1 MVRIGNGGLS
11 ENLVLGVQRH
21 VAHAEGQAV
30 SREEAFDGLRVTLSE
45 LGKARSAA
53 KNDDID
59 EAELPDDIKEI
70 LKMIRALRQQIAEKK
85 AELQALAA
93 EAGMDPELKQ
103 ARVDALQTELASL
116 QGALSS
122 AQANLAAAL
131 KDQRLSDD
139 QRMQAS
145 SLAMA

>member
-1 MVRIGNGGLS
+1 MLRIGGGLT
-11 ENLVLGVQRH
+11 EGLVQGVQRH
-21 VAHAEGQAV
+21 VAHAEGRTV
-30 SREEAFDGLRVTLSE
+30 SKEEAFDGLRVTLSE
-45 LGKARSAA
+45 LGKTRAAA

-59 EAELPDDIKEI
+59 EADLPDNIKEI
-70 LKMIRALRQQIAEKK
+70 LRMIRALRQQIAEKK
-85 AELQALAA
+85 AELQAVAA
-93 EAGMDPELKQ
+93 QSATDPQLKQ
-103 ARVDALQTELASL
+103 ARVEALQSELASL

-122 AQANLAAAL
+122 AQANLLAAL